1 MDQEWKKQNQ
11 LPDSNNQTSAEA
23 ARTPLTQTDTTVPPP
38 PPLTPSPPIAP
49 VQPAAAGPAGTPD
62 TLTGPN
68 LYDQYN
74 PGAAASRKKIV
85 VSIIVLLL
93 LVVPGGVG
101 AFAFLNKKQ
110 PQKVDNQAPAA
121 NPAAQPQPKTT
132 QPVIE
137 NKQPAIPIS
146 WKTVDT
152 KLGYSLKVPAD
163 WSGDNSVPTS
173 SNFDNF
179 EAKTMIIGK
188 TQTNSTNPYGSYVS
202 SDGNFVSVGTQS
214 LADSKSQ
221 AEFEKEITDV
231 NKVADTLAGF
241 GITKDKIKLSSKKIN
256 INGKEWLEVDA
267 EIPNQISKTLY
278 LWANDHAITL
288 SVLSS
293 EQAQLDELSEKYMF
307 PIAASVQ
314 LK

>member
-23 ARTPLTQTDTTVPPP
+23 ARTSLTQTDTTVPPP

-163 WSGDNSVPTS
+163 WSGGNTLPTES
-173 SNFDNF
+173 DFDIY
-179 EAKTMIIGK
+179 K
-188 TQTNSTNPYGSYVS
+188 STTITLG
-202 SDGNFVSVGTQS
+202 S
-214 LADSKSQ
+214 LASPTGEAVTPSGKYISTGVQSITTSKTE
-221 AEFEKEITDV
+221 ADFEKATTDTTVVANALGLDKSKV
-231 NKVADTLAGF
+231 NVTLS
-241 GITKDKIKLSSKKIN
+241 KLN
-256 INGKEWLEVDA
+256 ISGKQWTQVDS
-267 EIPNQISKTLY
+267 EIPGSFSKTLY
-278 LWANDHAITL
+278 LWVNDHAVFVTISNSNKDT
-288 SVLSS
+288 V
-293 EQAQLDELSEKYMF
+293 DKYANDYLF